1 MINPQKSSKAI
12 ILIPGYESGVLLG
25 DVNGDGTIS
34 LKDVS
39 LIKYYICAMAGS
51 YIPLPGATG
60 LMEIAF
66 IALYGEFVGDAIV
79 WALLAWRILSY
90 YLILVHGF
98 IQEVVNISRGMAKS
112 RKLKKEFLRKSPFP

>member
-1 MINPQKSSKAI
+1 
-12 ILIPGYESGVLLG
+12 
-25 DVNGDGTIS
+25 
-34 LKDVS
+34 
-39 LIKYYICAMAGS
+39 MAGS

-98 IQEVVNISRGMAKS
+98 VNEIGKIVKNVSKGRKSKNNNISEVVS
-112 RKLKKEFLRKSPFP
+112 

>member
-1 MINPQKSSKAI
+1 
-12 ILIPGYESGVLLG
+12 
-25 DVNGDGTIS
+25 
-34 LKDVS
+34 
-39 LIKYYICAMAGS
+39 MAGS

-79 WALLAWRILSY
+79 WALLTWRILSY

-98 IQEVVNISRGMAKS
+98 LHEIVKIVKS
-112 RKLKKEFLRKSPFP
+112 VTKTKEKK